1 MGETTNRA
9 ADFWSG
15 LALAALG
22 TYIVLEA
29 RRWEYLGPEGPGA
42 GFFPLW
48 YGVAMVALSLALVAS
63 SALRKPGGGGGIDW
77 RNVGRSA
84 AAWLAFAAAV
94 AACKVVGFA
103 VSFALLT
110 FFIVAVLYRRPL
122 GVAATVAIAAAAG
135 FQLVFAMA
143 LGVSL
148 PSGVVVF

>member
-9 ADFWSG
+9 ADLWSG

-29 RRWEYLGPEGPGA
+29 RQWEYLGPEGPGA

-48 YGVAMVALSLALVAS
+48 YGIAMVALSLALVVS
-63 SALRKPGGGGGIDW
+63 SALRKPGGGGIDW
-77 RNVGRSA
+77 RKAGRSA
-84 AAWLAFAAAV
+84 AAWLAFVAAV
-94 AACKVVGFA
+94 AGCKLVGFA

-122 GVAATVAIAAAAG
+122 AVAATVAIAAAAG

-148 PSGVVVF
+148 PSGVLGF

>member
-1 MGETTNRA
+1 MGESTHRA

-29 RRWEYLGPEGPGA
+29 RQWEYLGPEGPGA

-48 YGVAMVALSLALVAS
+48 YGIAMVALSLVLVAS
-63 SALRKPGGGGGIDW
+63 STLRKPGGGGIDW
-77 RNVGRSA
+77 RDFGRSA
-84 AAWLAFAAAV
+84 AAWLAFAASV

-135 FQLVFAMA
+135 FQLVFALA

-148 PSGVVVF
+148 PSGVLGF